1 MSDDPKGPPAKVR
14 VMDRRRIA
22 SDEEAPGR
30 VRPVEAEPAGPSGDG
45 ASGADE
51 MQDVMQTEMQSET
64 KELEQDLL
72 EDLRRLQAEFDNY
85 RKRMLREQTAMATRA
100 SARLIEKL
108 LPVLDNFERATE
120 HSEGGPGIALVHKEL
135 RAVLEQ
141 EGLTE
146 IDAEGAPFDPH
157 LHDAVQA
164 VDDPDAPE
172 PVCTA
177 VLRRGYRLGDNI
189 IRPAMV
195 VVARAP
201 EPVADEG
208 EGRDGAPD
216 GRAEPPTGE
225 EREV

>member
-1 MSDDPKGPPAKVR
+1 MDDPKGPPAKVK

-30 VRPVEAEPAGPSGDG
+30 VRPVEAEPTGAPGDG

-51 MQDVMQTEMQSET
+51 IQAEMQSET
-64 KELEQDLL
+64 RELEQDLL

-85 RKRMLREQTAMATRA
+85 RKRMLREQTAMASRA
-100 SARLIEKL
+100 SGRLIERL

-120 HSEGGPGIALVHKEL
+120 HGEGGPGIALVHKEL
-135 RAVLEQ
+135 RGVLEQ

-146 IDAEGAPFDPH
+146 IEAEGAPFDPH
-157 LHDAVQA
+157 LHEAVQA
-164 VDDPDAPE
+164 VDDAEATE
-172 PVCTA
+172 PVCRS
-177 VLRRGYRLGDNI
+177 VFRRGYRLGDHVL
-189 IRPAMV
+189 RPAMV

-201 EPVADEG
+201 ERGADDTGGQDGHEGAEERDAAAPVAD
-208 EGRDGAPD
+208 D
-216 GRAEPPTGE
+216 